1 MGILQH
7 FFAIVNK
14 VNLEDDGTIIR
25 HKSPNPHHHAEIITA
40 SIDLRVPIIK

>member
-14 VNLEDDGTIIR
+14 VNLADDGTIIR

-40 SIDLRVPIIK
+40 SIDLRVPFIK

>member
-7 FFAIVNK
+7 FLARVIK
-14 VNLEDDGTIIR
+14 ANLEDDGDIIKHTIA
-25 HKSPNPHHHAEIITA
+25 NPHHHAEIITA